1 MTTLLASLH
10 ASPGSGHPGSQR
22 TLSLLQARYW
32 WPSMAW
38 DVSQYVRG
46 CSVCAISETPHH
58 LPTRKLVPLPIPCRP
73 WSHVGVD
80 FVTDLPKS
88 EGYTC
93 ILVAT
98 VSTNNTHQI
107 PIPWLLITATC
118 QRSSTA
124 LYPCTPPVH
133 SLSGLKTS
141 MLTYLI
147 HWHFVYLPVAPVFI
161 SLFSTASVLHRLQE
175 KDIITQSP

>member
-1 MTTLLASLH
+1 MSRRIPCHIFMLPTNPPHLNPYSLQPSFWATSGGPWMNRSAIASITEPAPLGGPESKTYMPTSLMTTLLASLH
-10 ASPGSGHPGSQR
+10 ASPGSGHLGSQH
-22 TLSLLQARYW
+22 TLSLLKARYW

-93 ILVAT
+93 KLVA
-98 VSTNNTHQI
+98 VDRFYKACKLI
-107 PIPWLLITATC
+107 LL
-118 QRSSTA
+118 
-124 LYPCTPPVH
+124 
-133 SLSGLKTS
+133 
-141 MLTYLI
+141 
-147 HWHFVYLPVAPVFI
+147 
-161 SLFSTASVLHRLQE
+161 
-175 KDIITQSP
+175 